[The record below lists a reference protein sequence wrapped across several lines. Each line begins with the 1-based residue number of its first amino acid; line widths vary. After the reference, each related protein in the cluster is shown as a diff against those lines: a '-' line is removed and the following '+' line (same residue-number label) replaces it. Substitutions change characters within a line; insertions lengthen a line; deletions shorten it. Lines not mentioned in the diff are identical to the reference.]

1 MINFGRTNTNQ
12 LALWWRNID
21 KLLFILIIS
30 LMFLGVFFAYTSTS
44 NIASEKIYKTDYLL
58 IAKHILFAFIS
69 FLILTSLSLFDAK
82 QIEKYCILGFVIT
95 SFLLLSVLIFGV
107 EVKGSKRWINLFFF
121 RFQPVEIYKPFFIL
135 LCSLIISNSKIGDF
149 KIRIF
154 YSFCILFFSLLLLL
168 NQPDVGQSLLIFS
181 VWLILIFVSGVS
193 IVLLLSL
200 GSAIFIGIASAILL
214 FNERFSYIFRRL
226 KTFIDPN
233 KGDNL
238 QTQKALE
245 AIKQG
250 GFTGRGI
257 GEGILKERVPEAHTD
272 FVLAVIGEEFG
283 ILMILMIF
291 LIITFIFLRVFSQFN
306 AENSSFRKLVLIG
319 LSCLIYLQSIIN
331 LGVTLNIFPNKGMTF
346 PFISYGGSSMIGCG
360 IIFGILLCFT
370 KRKLS

>member
-1 MINFGRTNTNQ
+1 MIDFGRTNTNQ

-30 LMFLGVFFAYTSTS
+30 LIFLGIFFAYTSTS

-69 FLILTSLSLFDAK
+69 FLILASLSLLDAK
-82 QIEKYCILGFVIT
+82 QIEKYCILGFIIT

-107 EVKGSKRWINLFFF
+107 EVKGSKRWINLIFF
-121 RFQPVEIYKPFFIL
+121 RFQPVEIYKPFFVL
-135 LCSLIISNSKIGDF
+135 LCSLIISNSQIGEL
-149 KIRIF
+149 KLRIF
-154 YSFCILFFSLLLLL
+154 YSFCVLFFSLLLLL

-193 IVLLLSL
+193 IVLLISL
-200 GSAIFIGIASAILL
+200 GSAIFLGIASAILL
-214 FNERFSYIFRRL
+214 FSERFSYIFRRL
-226 KTFIDPN
+226 RTFIDPN

-283 ILMILMIF
+283 ILMILIIF

-306 AENSSFRKLVLIG
+306 SENNPFRKLVLIG
-319 LSCLIYLQSIIN
+319 LSCLVYLQSIIN
-331 LGVTLNIFPNKGMTF
+331 LGVTLNILPNKGMTF
-346 PFISYGGSSMIGCG
+346 PFISYGGSSMIGCA

-370 KRKLS
+370 KKKLS

>member
-69 FLILTSLSLFDAK
+69 FLILISLSLFDVK

-107 EVKGSKRWINLFFF
+107 EVKGSKRWINLFLF

-306 AENSSFRKLVLIG
+306 TENSSFRKLVLIG

>member
-30 LMFLGVFFAYTSTS
+30 LMLLGIFFAYTSTS
-44 NIASEKIYKTDYLL
+44 SIASEKIYKIDYFL
-58 IAKHILFAFIS
+58 IAKHILFASIS
-69 FLILTSLSLFDAK
+69 FLILASLSLLDAK
-82 QIEKYCILGFVIT
+82 KIEKYCILGFIIT

-107 EVKGSKRWINLFFF
+107 EVKGSKRWINLIFF

-135 LCSLIISNSKIGDF
+135 LCSLIISNSKIGDL
-149 KIRIF
+149 KLRIF
-154 YSFCILFFSLLLLL
+154 YSFCVLFFSLLLLL

-181 VWLILIFVSGVS
+181 VWLILIFISGVS
-193 IVLLLSL
+193 IVLLISL
-200 GSAIFIGIASAILL
+200 GSVIFIGIASVILL
-214 FNERFSYIFRRL
+214 FSERFSYILRRL

-283 ILMILMIF
+283 ILMILLIF

-306 AENSSFRKLVLIG
+306 NENNLFRKLALIG
-319 LSCLIYLQSIIN
+319 LSCLVYLQSIIN
-331 LGVTLNIFPNKGMTF
+331 LGVTLNILPNKGMTF
-346 PFISYGGSSMIGCG
+346 PFISYGGSSMIGTG

>member
-30 LMFLGVFFAYTSTS
+30 LMLLGIFFAYTSTS
-44 NIASEKIYKTDYLL
+44 SIASEKIYKTDYFL
-58 IAKHILFAFIS
+58 IAKHILFASIS
-69 FLILTSLSLFDAK
+69 FLILASLSLLDAK
-82 QIEKYCILGFVIT
+82 QIEKYCILGFIIT

-107 EVKGSKRWINLFFF
+107 EVKGSKRWINLIFF

-135 LCSLIISNSKIGDF
+135 LCSLIISNSKIGDL
-149 KIRIF
+149 KLRIF
-154 YSFCILFFSLLLLL
+154 YSFCVLFFSLLLLL

-181 VWLILIFVSGVS
+181 VWLILIFISGVS
-193 IVLLLSL
+193 IVLLISL
-200 GSAIFIGIASAILL
+200 GSVIFIGITSVIL
-214 FNERFSYIFRRL
+214 FFSERFSYIFRRL

-272 FVLAVIGEEFG
+272 FVLAVIAEEFG
-283 ILMILMIF
+283 ILMILLIF

-306 AENSSFRKLVLIG
+306 NENNLFRKLALIG
-319 LSCLIYLQSIIN
+319 LSCLVYLQSIIN
-331 LGVTLNIFPNKGMTF
+331 LGVTLNILPNKGMTF
-346 PFISYGGSSMIGCG
+346 PFISYGGSSMIGTG

>member
-306 AENSSFRKLVLIG
+306 TENSSFRKLVLIG

>member
-12 LALWWRNID
+12 LPLWWRNID

-69 FLILTSLSLFDAK
+69 FLILISLSLFDAK
-82 QIEKYCILGFVIT
+82 QIEKYCILGFIIT
-95 SFLLLSVLIFGV
+95 SFLLLSVLIFGI

-135 LCSLIISNSKIGDF
+135 LCSLIISNSKIGDL

-226 KTFIDPN
+226 KTFIDPS

-306 AENSSFRKLVLIG
+306 TENSSFRKLVLIG

>member
-21 KLLFILIIS
+21 KLLFFLIIS
-30 LMFLGVFFAYTSTS
+30 LIFLGIFFAYTSTS

-58 IAKHILFAFIS
+58 IVKHMLFAFIS
-69 FLILTSLSLFDAK
+69 FLILSFLSLLDPK
-82 QIEKYCILGFVIT
+82 QIEKYCILGFILT

-107 EVKGSKRWINLFFF
+107 EVKGSKRWVNLIFF
-121 RFQPVEIYKPFFIL
+121 RFQPVEIYKPFFVL
-135 LCSLIISNSKIGDF
+135 LCSLIISNSQIGEL
-149 KIRIF
+149 KLRIF
-154 YSFCILFFSLLLLL
+154 YSFCVLFFSLLLLL

-193 IVLLLSL
+193 IVLLISL
-200 GSAIFIGIASAILL
+200 GSVIFLGIASAILL
-214 FNERFSYIFRRL
+214 FSERFFYIFRRL
-226 KTFIDPN
+226 RTFVDPN

-238 QTQKALE
+238 QTEKALE

-250 GFTGRGI
+250 GFAGRGI

-283 ILMILMIF
+283 ILMILIIF

-306 AENSSFRKLVLIG
+306 IENNPFRKLVLIG
-319 LSCLIYLQSIIN
+319 LSCLVYLQSIIN
-331 LGVTLNIFPNKGMTF
+331 LGVTLNILPNKGMTF
-346 PFISYGGSSMIGCG
+346 PFISYGGSSMIGCA
-360 IIFGILLCFT
+360 IIFGVLLCFT
-370 KRKLS
+370 KKKLS

>member
-30 LMFLGVFFAYTSTS
+30 LMLLGIFFAYASTS
-44 NIASEKIYKTDYLL
+44 SIASEKIYKTDYFL
-58 IAKHILFAFIS
+58 IAKHILFASIS
-69 FLILTSLSLFDAK
+69 FLILASLSLLDAK
-82 QIEKYCILGFVIT
+82 QIEKYCILGFIIT

-107 EVKGSKRWINLFFF
+107 EVKGSKRWINLIFF

-135 LCSLIISNSKIGDF
+135 LCSLIISNSKIGDL
-149 KIRIF
+149 KLRIF
-154 YSFCILFFSLLLLL
+154 YSFCVLFFSLLLLL

-181 VWLILIFVSGVS
+181 VWLILIFISGVS
-193 IVLLLSL
+193 IVLLISL
-200 GSAIFIGIASAILL
+200 GSVIFIGITSVILL
-214 FNERFSYIFRRL
+214 FSERFSYIFRRL

-283 ILMILMIF
+283 ILMILLIF

-306 AENSSFRKLVLIG
+306 NENNLFRKLALIG
-319 LSCLIYLQSIIN
+319 LSCLVYLQSIIN
-331 LGVTLNIFPNKGMTF
+331 LGVTLNILPNKGMTF
-346 PFISYGGSSMIGCG
+346 PFISYGGSSMIGTG

>member
-30 LMFLGVFFAYTSTS
+30 LMLLGIFFAYASTS
-44 NIASEKIYKTDYLL
+44 SIASEKIYKTDYFL
-58 IAKHILFAFIS
+58 IAKHILFASIS
-69 FLILTSLSLFDAK
+69 FLILASLSLLDAK
-82 QIEKYCILGFVIT
+82 QIEKYCILGFIIT

-107 EVKGSKRWINLFFF
+107 EVKGSKRWINLIFF

-135 LCSLIISNSKIGDF
+135 LCSLIISNSKIGDL
-149 KIRIF
+149 KLRIF
-154 YSFCILFFSLLLLL
+154 YSFCVLFFSLLLLL

-181 VWLILIFVSGVS
+181 VWLILIFISGVS
-193 IVLLLSL
+193 IVLLISL
-200 GSAIFIGIASAILL
+200 GSVIFIGITSVILL
-214 FNERFSYIFRRL
+214 FSERFSYIFRRL

-283 ILMILMIF
+283 ILMILLIF
-291 LIITFIFLRVFSQFN
+291 LIMTFIFLRVFSQFN
-306 AENSSFRKLVLIG
+306 NENNLFRKLALIG
-319 LSCLIYLQSIIN
+319 LSCLVYLQSIIN
-331 LGVTLNIFPNKGMTF
+331 LGVTLNILPNKGMTF
-346 PFISYGGSSMIGCG
+346 PFISYGGSSMIGTG

>member
-82 QIEKYCILGFVIT
+82 QLEKYCILGFVIT

-306 AENSSFRKLVLIG
+306 TENSSFRKLVLIG

>member
-135 LCSLIISNSKIGDF
+135 LCSLIISNSKIGDL

-306 AENSSFRKLVLIG
+306 TENNSFRKLVLIG

-346 PFISYGGSSMIGCG
+346 PFISYGGSSMVGCG

>member
-69 FLILTSLSLFDAK
+69 FLILTSLSLFDPK

-306 AENSSFRKLVLIG
+306 TENSSFRKLVLIG

>member
-135 LCSLIISNSKIGDF
+135 LCSLIISNSKIGDL

-306 AENSSFRKLVLIG
+306 TENSSFRKLVLIG

>member
-214 FNERFSYIFRRL
+214 FNDRFSYIFRRL

-306 AENSSFRKLVLIG
+306 TENSSFRKLVLIG

-331 LGVTLNIFPNKGMTF
+331 LGVTLNILPNKGMTF

>member
-12 LALWWRNID
+12 LALWWRNVD

-30 LMFLGVFFAYTSTS
+30 LIFLGIFFAYTSTS

-69 FLILTSLSLFDAK
+69 FLILASLSLLDAK
-82 QIEKYCILGFVIT
+82 QIEKYCILGFIIT

-107 EVKGSKRWINLFFF
+107 EVKGSKRWINLIFF
-121 RFQPVEIYKPFFIL
+121 RFQPVEIYKPFFVL
-135 LCSLIISNSKIGDF
+135 LCSLIISNSQIGEL
-149 KIRIF
+149 KLRIF
-154 YSFCILFFSLLLLL
+154 YSFCLLFFSLLLLL

-193 IVLLLSL
+193 IVLLISL
-200 GSAIFIGIASAILL
+200 GSAIFLGMVSAILL
-214 FNERFSYIFRRL
+214 FSERFSYIFRRL
-226 KTFIDPN
+226 RTFIDPN

-283 ILMILMIF
+283 ILMILIIF

-306 AENSSFRKLVLIG
+306 SENNPFRKLVLIG
-319 LSCLIYLQSIIN
+319 LSCLVYLQSIIN
-331 LGVTLNIFPNKGMTF
+331 LGVTLNILPNKGMTF
-346 PFISYGGSSMIGCG
+346 PFISYGGSSMIGCA

-370 KRKLS
+370 KKKLS

>member
-30 LMFLGVFFAYTSTS
+30 LMFLGIFFAYASTS
-44 NIASEKIYKTDYLL
+44 SIASEKIYKTDYFL
-58 IAKHILFAFIS
+58 IAKHILFASIS
-69 FLILTSLSLFDAK
+69 FLILASLSLLDAK
-82 QIEKYCILGFVIT
+82 QIEKYCILGFIIT

-107 EVKGSKRWINLFFF
+107 EVKGSKRWINLIFF

-135 LCSLIISNSKIGDF
+135 LCSLIISNSKIGDL
-149 KIRIF
+149 KLRIF
-154 YSFCILFFSLLLLL
+154 YSFCVLFFSLLLLL

-181 VWLILIFVSGVS
+181 VWLILIFISGVS
-193 IVLLLSL
+193 IVLLISL
-200 GSAIFIGIASAILL
+200 GSVIFIGITSVILL
-214 FNERFSYIFRRL
+214 FSERFSYIFRRL

-238 QTQKALE
+238 QTQKALD

-283 ILMILMIF
+283 ILMILLIF

-306 AENSSFRKLVLIG
+306 NENNLFRKLALIG
-319 LSCLIYLQSIIN
+319 LSCLVYLQSIIN
-331 LGVTLNIFPNKGMTF
+331 LGVTLNILPNKGMTF
-346 PFISYGGSSMIGCG
+346 PFISYGGSSMIGTG

>member
-30 LMFLGVFFAYTSTS
+30 LMLLGIFFAYASTS
-44 NIASEKIYKTDYLL
+44 SIASEKIYKTDYFL
-58 IAKHILFAFIS
+58 IAKHILFASIS
-69 FLILTSLSLFDAK
+69 FLILASLSLLDAK
-82 QIEKYCILGFVIT
+82 QIEKYCILGFIIT

-107 EVKGSKRWINLFFF
+107 EVKGSKRWINLIFF

-135 LCSLIISNSKIGDF
+135 LCSLIISNSKIGDL
-149 KIRIF
+149 KLRIF
-154 YSFCILFFSLLLLL
+154 YSFCVLFFSLLLLL

-181 VWLILIFVSGVS
+181 VWLILIFISGVS
-193 IVLLLSL
+193 IVLLISL
-200 GSAIFIGIASAILL
+200 GSVIFIGITSVILL
-214 FNERFSYIFRRL
+214 FSERFSYIFRRL

-238 QTQKALE
+238 QTQKALD

-283 ILMILMIF
+283 ILMILLIF

-306 AENSSFRKLVLIG
+306 NENNLFRKLALIG
-319 LSCLIYLQSIIN
+319 LSCLVYLQSIIN
-331 LGVTLNIFPNKGMTF
+331 LGVTLNILPNKGMTF
-346 PFISYGGSSMIGCG
+346 PFISYGGSSMIGTG

>member
-69 FLILTSLSLFDAK
+69 FLILISLSLFDAK
-82 QIEKYCILGFVIT
+82 QIEKYCILGFIIT
-95 SFLLLSVLIFGV
+95 SFLLLSVLIFGI

-135 LCSLIISNSKIGDF
+135 LCSLIISNSKIGDL

-226 KTFIDPN
+226 KTFIDPS

-283 ILMILMIF
+283 ILMILIIF

-306 AENSSFRKLVLIG
+306 TENSSFRKLVLIG

>member
-21 KLLFILIIS
+21 KLLFTLIIS
-30 LMFLGVFFAYTSTS
+30 LIFLGVFFAYTSTS

-58 IAKHILFAFIS
+58 IVKHILFALIS
-69 FLILTSLSLFDAK
+69 LLILVSSSLLEAK
-82 QIEKYCILGFVIT
+82 QIEKYCILGFIIT

-107 EVKGSKRWINLFFF
+107 EVKGSKRWINLIFF
-121 RFQPVEIYKPFFIL
+121 RFQPVEIYKPFFVL
-135 LCSLIISNSKIGDF
+135 VCSLIISNSQIGEL
-149 KIRIF
+149 KLRIF
-154 YSFCILFFSLLLLL
+154 YSFCVLFFSLLLLL

-193 IVLLLSL
+193 IVLIVSF
-200 GSAIFIGIASAILL
+200 GSAIFLGIASAILL
-214 FNERFSYIFRRL
+214 FSERFSYIFRRL
-226 KTFIDPN
+226 RTFIDPN

-250 GFTGRGI
+250 GFTGRGV

-283 ILMILMIF
+283 ILMILIIF
-291 LIITFIFLRVFSQFN
+291 LIITFIFLRVFSQFSS
-306 AENSSFRKLVLIG
+306 ENSPFKKLVLIG
-319 LSCLIYLQSIIN
+319 LSCLVYLQSIIN
-331 LGVTLNIFPNKGMTF
+331 LGVTLNILPNKGMTF
-346 PFISYGGSSMIGCG
+346 PFISYGGSSMIGCA

>member
-21 KLLFILIIS
+21 KLLFTLIIS
-30 LMFLGVFFAYTSTS
+30 LIFLGVFFAYTSTS

-58 IAKHILFAFIS
+58 IVKHILFALIS
-69 FLILTSLSLFDAK
+69 LLILVSSSLLEAK
-82 QIEKYCILGFVIT
+82 QIEKYCILGFIIT

-107 EVKGSKRWINLFFF
+107 EVKGSKRWINLIFF
-121 RFQPVEIYKPFFIL
+121 RFQPVEMYKPFFVL
-135 LCSLIISNSKIGDF
+135 VCSLIISNSQIGEL
-149 KIRIF
+149 KLRIF
-154 YSFCILFFSLLLLL
+154 YSFCVLFFSLLLLL

-193 IVLLLSL
+193 IVLIVSF
-200 GSAIFIGIASAILL
+200 GSAIFLGIASAILL
-214 FNERFSYIFRRL
+214 FSERFSYIFRRL
-226 KTFIDPN
+226 RTFIDPN

-250 GFTGRGI
+250 GFTGRGV

-283 ILMILMIF
+283 ILMILIIF
-291 LIITFIFLRVFSQFN
+291 LIITFIFLRVFSQFSS
-306 AENSSFRKLVLIG
+306 ENSPFKKLVLIG
-319 LSCLIYLQSIIN
+319 LSCLVYLQSIIN
-331 LGVTLNIFPNKGMTF
+331 LGVTLNILPNKGMTF

>member
-30 LMFLGVFFAYTSTS
+30 LMLLGIFFAYTSTS
-44 NIASEKIYKTDYLL
+44 SIASEKIYKTDYFL
-58 IAKHILFAFIS
+58 IAKHILFASIS
-69 FLILTSLSLFDAK
+69 FSILASLSLLDAK
-82 QIEKYCILGFVIT
+82 QIEKYCILGFIIT

-107 EVKGSKRWINLFFF
+107 EVKGSKRWINLIFF

-135 LCSLIISNSKIGDF
+135 LCSLIISNSKIGNL
-149 KIRIF
+149 KLRIF
-154 YSFCILFFSLLLLL
+154 YSFCVLFFSLLLLL

-181 VWLILIFVSGVS
+181 VWLILIFISGVS
-193 IVLLLSL
+193 IVLLISL
-200 GSAIFIGIASAILL
+200 GSVIFIGIASVILL
-214 FNERFSYIFRRL
+214 FSERFSYIFRRL

-283 ILMILMIF
+283 ILMILLIF

-306 AENSSFRKLVLIG
+306 NENNLFRKLALIG
-319 LSCLIYLQSIIN
+319 LSCLVYLQSIIN
-331 LGVTLNIFPNKGMTF
+331 LGVTLNILPNKGMTF
-346 PFISYGGSSMIGCG
+346 PFISYGGSSMIGTG

>member
-306 AENSSFRKLVLIG
+306 TENSSFRKLVLIG

-331 LGVTLNIFPNKGMTF
+331 LGVTLNILPNKGMTF

>member
-21 KLLFILIIS
+21 KLLFILVIS
-30 LMFLGVFFAYTSTS
+30 LMLLGIFFAYSSTS
-44 NIASEKIYKTDYLL
+44 NVASEKIYKTDYLL
-58 IAKHILFAFIS
+58 IAKHILFAFFS
-69 FLILTSLSLFDAK
+69 FLILTSLSLLEAK
-82 QIEKYCILGFVIT
+82 QIEKYCILGFIIA

-107 EVKGSKRWINLFFF
+107 EVKGSKRWINLIFF
-121 RFQPVEIYKPFFIL
+121 RFQPIEIYKPFFIL
-135 LCSLIISNSKIGDF
+135 LCSLIISNSKIGDL
-149 KIRIF
+149 KLRIF
-154 YSFCILFFSLLLLL
+154 FSFCVLFFSLLLLL

-181 VWLILIFVSGVS
+181 VWLILIFVSGIS
-193 IVLLLSL
+193 IVLLISL
-200 GSAIFIGIASAILL
+200 GSAIFIGIASVILL
-214 FNERFSYIFRRL
+214 FSERFSYIFRRL

-283 ILMILMIF
+283 ILMILIIF
-291 LIITFIFLRVFSQFN
+291 LIITFIFLRVYSQCN
-306 AENSSFRKLVLIG
+306 TENNLFRKLVLIG
-319 LSCLIYLQSIIN
+319 LACLVYLQSIIN
-331 LGVTLNIFPNKGMTF
+331 LGVTLNILPNKGMTF
-346 PFISYGGSSMIGCG
+346 PFISYGGSSMIGSG

-370 KRKLS
+370 KRKLT

>member
-30 LMFLGVFFAYTSTS
+30 LMLLGIFFAYTSTS
-44 NIASEKIYKTDYLL
+44 SIASEKIYKTDYFL
-58 IAKHILFAFIS
+58 IAKHILFASIS
-69 FLILTSLSLFDAK
+69 FLILASLSLLDAK
-82 QIEKYCILGFVIT
+82 QIEKYCILGFIIT

-107 EVKGSKRWINLFFF
+107 EVKGSKRWINLIFF

-135 LCSLIISNSKIGDF
+135 LCSLIISNSKIGDL
-149 KIRIF
+149 KLRIF
-154 YSFCILFFSLLLLL
+154 YSFCVLFFSLLLLL

-181 VWLILIFVSGVS
+181 VWLILIFISGVS
-193 IVLLLSL
+193 IVLLISL
-200 GSAIFIGIASAILL
+200 GSVIFIGITSVILL
-214 FNERFSYIFRRL
+214 FSERFSYIFRRL

-272 FVLAVIGEEFG
+272 FVLAVISEEFG
-283 ILMILMIF
+283 ILMILLIF

-306 AENSSFRKLVLIG
+306 SENNLFRKLALIG
-319 LSCLIYLQSIIN
+319 LSCLVYLQSIIN
-331 LGVTLNIFPNKGMTF
+331 LGVTLNILPNKGMTF
-346 PFISYGGSSMIGCG
+346 PFISYGGSSMIGTG

>member
-69 FLILTSLSLFDAK
+69 FLILISLSLFDAK
-82 QIEKYCILGFVIT
+82 QIEKYCILGFIIT

-135 LCSLIISNSKIGDF
+135 LCSLIISNSKIGDL

-306 AENSSFRKLVLIG
+306 TENSSFRKLVLIG